1 MTKKFIEGRRVKK
14 MGFLLLKPDEIQDL
28 VAMREAIDAV
38 EKGYAGGHEFPVI
51 NAPRRRVH
59 SPAGVRISNFP
70 GGVQGMGV
78 IGAAS
83 RAELV
88 KQEGSNQRYLY
99 REHPVHVLND
109 SNTGHLLAI
118 VIGEPVEKTLGY
130 TSLVA
135 LRTAATSGVGFRYMV
150 RRNAVSCGLFGS
162 GGQAANQLL
171 ALLTE
176 RPAIKTVKIYSR
188 SAENRANFAKKYGS
202 QFGVDISPVDSPREV
217 IRGVDVVLCATNTN
231 VELFDGNWLEPG
243 QHVTGIIGG
252 NIQLVQGGFLKRVR
266 REIDDRTVERAG
278 TVVTNLK
285 ESVVSE
291 QQGDLYEPIQKGIIS
306 LEDIHELGELAL
318 GQCKGRNSD
327 DEITYHKNNNGTAA
341 SELAIAM
348 VVYEKAKQAGRGS
361 MIDLIDP
368 DELVRRYSK

>member
-1 MTKKFIEGRRVKK
+1 MA
-14 MGFLLLKPDEIQDL
+14 FLLLKPDEIQDL
-28 VAMREAIDAV
+28 VSMREAIDAV
-38 EKGYAGGHEFPVI
+38 EKGYAGAHEFPVI

-59 SPAGVRISNFP
+59 SPPGVRVSNFP
-70 GGVQGMGV
+70 GGVHAMGV

-88 KQEGSNQRYLY
+88 KQHGANQSYAY

-109 SNTGHLLAI
+109 SNTGHLLAV

-135 LRTAATSGVGFRYMV
+135 LRTAATSGVAFRYMV
-150 RRNAVSCGLFGS
+150 RKNATTCGLFGS

-171 ALLTE
+171 ALLTAC
-176 RPAIKTVKIYSR
+176 PGIKTVKVYSR
-188 SAENRANFAKKYGS
+188 SAENRAAFARKYGP
-202 QFGVDISPVDSPREV
+202 QFGVTITPIDSPREA
-217 IRGVDVVLCATNTN
+217 IRGVDVVVCATNTN

-252 NIQLVQGGFLKRVR
+252 NIQLVQGGFLKKVR
-266 REIDDRTVERAG
+266 REIDDRTVERSG
-278 TVVTNLK
+278 VVVTNLR

-291 QQGDLYEPIQKGIIS
+291 QQGDLYEPIQKGLIK
-306 LEDIHELGELAL
+306 LEDIVELGELARGL
-318 GQCKGRNSD
+318 AKGRNAD

-341 SELAIAM
+341 SEIAIAM
-348 VVYEKAKQAGRGS
+348 VVYEKARAAGRGT
-361 MIDLIDP
+361 MIDLIDQ
-368 DELVRRYSK
+368 DELVRRFAK